1 MSAIPFHSPLIT
13 KRSLFA
19 GLRIKCLVQKNDL
32 IQMGLCLQLHLKPAL
47 SPPQAKSP
55 HGGVM
60 CSHSA
65 HLMQPCCD
73 FKIQGTCLWI
83 WGNIFKS
90 TNLMVHQIW
99 GSLSFQGH
107 SILGVLQFWGPF
119 IKKLF
124 GVQFFWGST
133 IVGCKIFLRIITF
146 G

>member
-19 GLRIKCLVQKNDL
+19 GLRIKYLVQKNDL

-73 FKIQGTCLWI
+73 FFIDQLCIANTRQMPKQELCLRERGKKEFKKIEEI
-83 WGNIFKS
+83 
-90 TNLMVHQIW
+90 
-99 GSLSFQGH
+99 
-107 SILGVLQFWGPF
+107 
-119 IKKLF
+119 
-124 GVQFFWGST
+124 
-133 IVGCKIFLRIITF
+133 
-146 G
+146 